1 VVFNRTEYLRII
13 PPETDAGRRLLGF
26 RQDSESGNSNLDLA
40 FRLER
45 MPTYGAVG
53 ALLTFVGF
61 AWVANSIALTLG
73 RHDG

>member
-1 VVFNRTEYLRII
+1 VVFNRTEYLRFI

-45 MPTYGAVG
+45 TPAYGAVG